1 MAGSTRGLGSN
12 KSPGKTFKNLAARIL
27 PEWQVFIRRPNGCT
41 RHFTF
46 TREYQVAGIA
56 AVTAVALWATASS
69 FALTQQP
76 YHLAEKE
83 RELEELMAAN
93 RAAQHRLASAEKMV
107 GEIAREVDKVH
118 ANVVALAESNVSLSK
133 DLKILR
139 QSASVS
145 KTRTGGVPAYEED
158 GLPGGTES
166 SAVRD
171 QVRRLETALERLR
184 GATSRAVQQT
194 AESADSRISQA
205 QKQLSRLGLDPDRL
219 VKTERRIGGSGG
231 PFIPAPTG
239 SEADTGIGSLM
250 ERMAY
255 WTSVKLAM
263 QRLPL
268 AHPIRDPHSF
278 TSGFGSRKDPLN
290 SRTGIH
296 EGIDLAA
303 PIGTPVYATGNAIV
317 TRSGPYGRYGN
328 TIDLDHGN
336 GVTTRYAHLSRTKV
350 KVGQKVT
357 RSTVIGLLGN
367 TGRSTGP
374 HLHYEVRVS
383 EKARNPVTFISVGR
397 DAAKIR

>member
-1 MAGSTRGLGSN
+1 MADSKRGLGSK
-12 KSPGKTFKNLAARIL
+12 KSPGKTFKHAVARIL

-46 TREYQVAGIA
+46 TREYQVVGIA
-56 AVTAVALWATASS
+56 AIAAVALWATASS
-69 FALTQQP
+69 YALTQQP

-83 RELEELMAAN
+83 RELEELIAAN

-107 GEIAREVDKVH
+107 GEIAGEVDKVH
-118 ANVVALAESNVSLSK
+118 ANVVALAETNVSLSK
-133 DLKILR
+133 DRKVLR
-139 QSASVS
+139 QSANVA

-184 GATSRAVQQT
+184 DATARAVQQT

-205 QKQLSRLGLDPDRL
+205 EKQLSRLGLDPDRL
-219 VKTERRIGGSGG
+219 VSTERRIGGSGG
-231 PFIPAPTG
+231 PFIPAPVG
-239 SEADTGIGSLM
+239 SETDTGIGSLM

-263 QRLPL
+263 ERLPL
-268 AHPIRDPHSF
+268 AHPVRAPHSF

-296 EGIDLAA
+296 EGIDLSA
-303 PIGTPVYATGNAIV
+303 PVGTPVYATGDAIV
-317 TRSGPYGRYGN
+317 TRASRYGRYGN

-336 GVTTRYAHLSRTKV
+336 SVTTRYAHLSRIKV